1 MRAVRALFCSAA
13 LLALFAPGVRADD
26 YNKLTYF
33 TFSAPVQV
41 PGVTLPA
48 GKYTFKLADPE
59 SGRRAIQIWDSDGK
73 LLTTLLTVSDQRM
86 DAKEPMVM
94 FNERPA
100 GEAPAVRSWYYEGE
114 HAGYEF
120 VYPKD
125 QAMKIAR
132 ASHQPVLSTD
142 ETASDL
148 GALKAAKVSRV
159 DETGTLADA
168 DTTTAPSSSSQ
179 AQAATTTAPSTSS
192 TSTASATTTASST
205 STDSANAA
213 PRPAATASSSTTA
226 TDSAS
231 ATTTAPEPSAN
242 RTEPTAAVARTDAT
256 VTSPAPVGTSGSVQ
270 ANSAQPAATA
280 PATSSAPRQAAPAPA
295 DTVAQNRDAALPGTS
310 SSLPLLA
317 LLSGLCLA
325 IGLSVRRLRGRV
337 V

>member
-1 MRAVRALFCSAA
+1 MRAVKTLFCAAA
-13 LLALFAPGVRADD
+13 LLAVFAPGVRADD

-41 PGVTLPA
+41 PGMTLPA

-94 FNERPA
+94 FNEKPA

-159 DETGTLADA
+159 ELQRTLRA
-168 DTTTAPSSSSQ
+168 
-179 AQAATTTAPSTSS
+179 
-192 TSTASATTTASST
+192 
-205 STDSANAA
+205 
-213 PRPAATASSSTTA
+213 
-226 TDSAS
+226 
-231 ATTTAPEPSAN
+231 
-242 RTEPTAAVARTDAT
+242 
-256 VTSPAPVGTSGSVQ
+256 SGS
-270 ANSAQPAATA
+270 
-280 PATSSAPRQAAPAPA
+280 
-295 DTVAQNRDAALPGTS
+295 
-310 SSLPLLA
+310 
-317 LLSGLCLA
+317 
-325 IGLSVRRLRGRV
+325 GRSWE
-337 V
+337 